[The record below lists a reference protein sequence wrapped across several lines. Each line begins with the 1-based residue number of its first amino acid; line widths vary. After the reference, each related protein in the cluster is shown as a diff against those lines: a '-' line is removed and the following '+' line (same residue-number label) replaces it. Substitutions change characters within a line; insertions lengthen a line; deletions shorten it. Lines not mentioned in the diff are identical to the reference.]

1 MELYFERGFVMD
13 EKNNVVEGIKFVGGM
28 IISFGIGAIARNLIA
43 TTTPENVKWFGKF
56 CIGIGSS
63 FIALITAEAASTKFD
78 GTVDSIVKFI
88 QPLIDGNDE
97 EQEELVVETEAS

>member
-1 MELYFERGFVMD
+1 MN

-56 CIGIGSS
+56 CIGVGSS
-63 FIALITAEAASTKFD
+63 FIALIAAEAASTKFE
-78 GTVDSIVKFI
+78 GSVDSVIKFI
-88 QPLIDGNDE
+88 KPLISGNDE
-97 EQEELVVETEAS
+97 EQEKLVIETEAS